1 MNKNTI
7 NKNINIYKNNNN
19 NKKKRIKGK
28 NQEVN
33 EKKRCGWK
41 VIKKCKMAENSPSW
55 REKETTEVRYKYISR
70 TAFYLFFMSFLLFFF
85 FKYRYHVAAY
95 ELTMTQEELREMKK
109 EVGESSK

>member
-7 NKNINIYKNNNN
+7 KKNINIYKNNNN

-28 NQEVN
+28 NQGVN

-70 TAFYLFFMSFLLFFF
+70 TAFYLFYVFSSFLF